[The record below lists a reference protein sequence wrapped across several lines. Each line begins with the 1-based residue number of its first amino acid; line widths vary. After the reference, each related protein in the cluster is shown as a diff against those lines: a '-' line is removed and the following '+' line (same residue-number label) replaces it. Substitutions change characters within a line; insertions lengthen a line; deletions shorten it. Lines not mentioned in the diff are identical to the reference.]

1 MLAISTMNMAE
12 VPRIVR
18 AKARKTYRMKT
29 LYTQTR
35 LRWGIKWVSD
45 DYLDGH
51 TEHFM
56 GNPAGWFV
64 FRTRAEARA
73 YRDEHYGY
81 FRDRLDLKV
90 HPFGWKLLR
99 VVKVV
104 LSIQEYA

>member
-1 MLAISTMNMAE
+1 MN
-12 VPRIVR
+12 
-18 AKARKTYRMKT
+18 T
-29 LYTQTR
+29 LYTQTK

-45 DYLDGH
+45 NLDGH

-81 FRDRLDLKV
+81 LRDRPDQ
-90 HPFGWKLLR
+90 WKLPR
-99 VVKVV
+99 VVKVI